1 MGLPPLASG
10 PHGTDAL
17 RPLLDT
23 VLDALRT
30 GTAARGGPLPPGGP
44 DAVAARVADAAGD
57 ILPDRGEPDALRV
70 LVTALAEGA
79 ADPAEGAEAK
89 PKARRT
95 R

>member
-1 MGLPPLASG
+1 MGIPPLASG

-44 DAVAARVADAAGD
+44 RAVAARVADAVGE
-57 ILPDRGEPDALRV
+57 ILPGH
-70 LVTALAEGA
+70 G
-79 ADPAEGAEAK
+79 DPE
-89 PKARRT
+89 
-95 R
+95 